1 MSFGLDMVLLSSK
14 SIGNI
19 KIAVSIEER
28 HNDELTITEHP
39 VEVGANI
46 NDHAFRRPS
55 EVVMRCGWSNADY
68 EALLGTFQALFD
80 GGLPSDDYVSGV
92 YSQLIALQRSRQ
104 PFDVVTSRRQYQSML
119 IAGLSVTTDAKT
131 SAALIVTATLRELR
145 LVTSK
150 VTTLPPKA
158 NQADPSATSEVQ
170 DMGTKR
176 LIAGNPSP
184 GGAVPSGSW

>member
-1 MSFGLDMVLLSSK
+1 MVLLSSK

-19 KIAVSIEER
+19 TIAVSIEER

-39 VEVGANI
+39 VELGANI

-176 LIAGNPSP
+176 LVAGNPSP